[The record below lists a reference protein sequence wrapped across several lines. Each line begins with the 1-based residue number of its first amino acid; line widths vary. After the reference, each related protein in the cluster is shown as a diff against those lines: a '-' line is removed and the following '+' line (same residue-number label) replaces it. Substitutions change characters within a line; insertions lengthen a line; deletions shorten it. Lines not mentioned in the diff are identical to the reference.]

1 MRIERRPRL
10 VAGNW
15 KMHKTAAEG
24 SALARECVSLS
35 GGDAAAARVRVALF
49 PPFPALVPVAAVL
62 EGSGMWLGAQ
72 NLHAEPQGAFTGEVS
87 GAMLSGAGC
96 RLVLVGH
103 SERRHVMGETDAQV
117 AAKTRAALRDGLSP
131 VVCVGETLAERE
143 AGQTA
148 DVLVR
153 QVAAV
158 YEGFTAAEAA
168 GTVIAYEPV
177 WAIGTGKV
185 ATPEQAVEA
194 HRIIRST
201 LDQVVSS
208 GVGSEM
214 AILYG
219 GSVNGDNA
227 ASLFAHADVDG
238 ALVGGASLQA
248 AGFWRIAAAASAAP

>member
-24 SALARECVSLS
+24 SALAREIVALS
-35 GGDAAAARVRVALF
+35 GGAAAGARVALF
-49 PPFPALVPVAAVL
+49 PPFPALVPVGAVI

-87 GAMLSGAGC
+87 GPMLTGAGC

-103 SERRHVMGETDAQV
+103 SERRHGMGEADAQV

-143 AGQTA
+143 GGQTA

-153 QVAAV
+153 QMAAV
-158 YEGFTAAEAA
+158 YEGLTAAEAA
-168 GTVIAYEPV
+168 ATVVAYEPV

-185 ATPEQAVEA
+185 ASPEQAVEA
-194 HRIIRST
+194 HRIVRST
-201 LDQVVSS
+201 LDRVVSG
-208 GVGSEM
+208 GVGSDM

-227 ASLFAHADVDG
+227 AALFAHADVDG